1 MAFLSSPPPKLGAL
15 HNDTQLAAPPDDS
28 ISSLAWSPA
37 ANYLAVGSWDNKVR
51 IYDVTSRTTGV
62 GVAAIDFGGPVLS
75 SHWSRVGSI
84 LLSMSNIDK
93 TVG

>member
-1 MAFLSSPPPKLGAL
+1 MAFVSSPPTKLGAL
-15 HNDTQLAAPPDDS
+15 NNDTQLAAPPDDS

-75 SHWSRVGSI
+75 CHWSRVSI
-84 LLSMSNIDK
+84 TYLSIFK
-93 TVG
+93 C